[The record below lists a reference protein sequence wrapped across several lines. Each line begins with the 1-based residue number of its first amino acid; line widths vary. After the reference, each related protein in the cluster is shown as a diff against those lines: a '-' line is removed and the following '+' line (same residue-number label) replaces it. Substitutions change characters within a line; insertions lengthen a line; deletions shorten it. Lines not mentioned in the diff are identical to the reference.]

1 MKIAP
6 YIGIVLIVIGALLLF
21 AGARF
26 VLISF
31 GAVVFFVSSYFL
43 FIFVYGFLPQ
53 GSTSIYAL
61 VGLVLASIFVG
72 VVAAIAAS
80 KFAEFWGTTVIGVGG
95 GVALALFVLTF
106 AKVKT
111 EWITIVASVA
121 AGLIG
126 GILGKKFNKQVR
138 CIGTSL
144 IGAFILVRGVAFY
157 VGNWPT
163 STSLSLLT
171 SSNTYV
177 TGYAVA
183 IVGLS
188 IIGSIVQ
195 LFLFRD
201 EGINK
206 DDEFAN

>member
-1 MKIAP
+1 M
-6 YIGIVLIVIGALLLF
+6 LIVVGALLLF

-53 GSTSIYAL
+53 GTTSIYAL

-106 AKVKT
+106 AKVTT

-177 TGYAVA
+177 IGYAVA

-195 LFLFRD
+195 LILFRD
-201 EGINK
+201 EGIDK

>member
-6 YIGIVLIVIGALLLF
+6 YIGIVLIVVGALLLF

-53 GSTSIYAL
+53 GTTSIYAL

-106 AKVKT
+106 AKVTT

-177 TGYAVA
+177 IGYAVA

-195 LFLFRD
+195 LILFRD
-201 EGINK
+201 EGIDK